1 MTTRLQLRITHPWL
15 FAMKS
20 LSSIP
25 TFVWRLL
32 FAIAL
37 LAVAFLSDARANE
50 SSSDCACVAKPQP
63 ESWVFARSRYTHDP
77 DTGGRVAQYARK
89 APVEAL
95 PDQRAVT
102 SGYRR
107 VRSVLRGADG

>member
-1 MTTRLQLRITHPWL
+1 MTASYTSDLSHPWL
-15 FAMKS
+15 FVMKS

-37 LAVAFLSDARANE
+37 LAVACLTDARANE
-50 SSSDCACVAKPQP
+50 SANDCACVAKPQA

-77 DTGGRVAQYARK
+77 ETGGRVAQYARRH
-89 APVEAL
+89 PSRL
-95 PDQRAVT
+95 CLT
-102 SGYRR
+102 N
-107 VRSVLRGADG
+107 VR